1 MTETY
6 DPGMGAEGR
15 TSMPNFRAG
24 CLIVRLERGGD
35 VAGSAKAC
43 SEIWVSDCE
52 NGQDRS

>member
-15 TSMPNFRAG
+15 TSMSNFKAG
-24 CLIVRLERGGD
+24 WIMVRLERGGD

-43 SEIWVSDCE
+43 SGIWMSDCE
-52 NGQDRS
+52 NGQERS